1 MELQIALD
9 RIPRERAL
17 ALARALAPSAD
28 VVEVGTSL
36 IKAHGME
43 LVREIVAAAAPTPVL
58 ADLKTADDAATE
70 FGMAFEAGAR
80 SATVLAVAHD
90 ATVEKAI
97 RTAHEHGA
105 ETVVDLMATTE
116 ERRARLAADLPDDV
130 VLAAHVAKDVQAAH
144 AGPASLLGQWA
155 GGRRLALAGGLG
167 ADDLAALAAIPRLR
181 VIVGSA
187 VTGAADP
194 LAAAQQL
201 RDHLN
206 SLNSLERTR
215 SGR

>member
-9 RIPRERAL
+9 RIPRARAL

-28 VVEVGTSL
+28 VIEVGTSL

-43 LVREIVAAAAPTPVL
+43 LVREIAAAAGPTPVL

-70 FGMAFEAGAR
+70 FRMAFEAGAR
-80 SATVLAVAHD
+80 AATVLGVAHD
-90 ATVEKAI
+90 ATVAKAV
-97 RTAHEHGA
+97 RTAQDHGA

-116 ERRARLAADLPDDV
+116 ERRARLAADLPDEV

-144 AGPASLLGQWA
+144 AGPASLLGPWA
-155 GGRRLALAGGLG
+155 EGRRLALAGGLG
-167 ADDLAALAAIPRLR
+167 AGDLPALAAIPRLR
-181 VIVGSA
+181 VIVGGA
-187 VTGAADP
+187 VTGAPDP
-194 LAAAQQL
+194 LAAAEQL
-201 RDHLN
+201 RERLD
-206 SLNSLERTR
+206 SIDERTR

>member
-9 RIPRERAL
+9 RLPRARAL
-17 ALARALAPSAD
+17 ALAHELAPSAD

-36 IKAHGME
+36 IKAHGMDV
-43 LVREIVAAAAPTPVL
+43 VREIVAAAGPTPVL

-80 SATVLAVAHD
+80 AATVLAVAHD
-90 ATVEKAI
+90 ATLEKALG
-97 RTAHEHGA
+97 TAEDYGA
-105 ETVVDLMATTE
+105 ETVVDLMATTGG
-116 ERRARLAADLPDDV
+116 RRAQLAASLPDDA
-130 VLAAHVAKDVQAAH
+130 VLAAHVAKDVQSAQD
-144 AGPASLLGQWA
+144 GPASLLGAWA
-155 GGRRLALAGGLG
+155 TGRRLALAGGLG
-167 ADDLAALAAIPRLR
+167 ADDLPTLAGIPRLR

-194 LAAAQQL
+194 LAAAQEL
-201 RDHLN
+201 RRRLT
-206 SLNSLERTR
+206 SLERTR

>member
-9 RIPRERAL
+9 RIPRARAL

-28 VVEVGTSL
+28 VIEVGTSL

-43 LVREIVAAAAPTPVL
+43 LVREIAAAAGPTPVL

-70 FGMAFEAGAR
+70 FRMAFEAGAR
-80 SATVLAVAHD
+80 AATVLAVAHD
-90 ATVEKAI
+90 ATLEKAI
-97 RTAHEHGA
+97 RTAQDHGA

-116 ERRARLAADLPDDV
+116 ERRARLAADLPDEV

-144 AGPASLLGQWA
+144 AGPASLLGAWA
-155 GGRRLALAGGLG
+155 AGRRLALAGGLG
-167 ADDLAALAAIPRLR
+167 ADDLPALAAIPRLR
-181 VIVGSA
+181 VIVGGA
-187 VTGAADP
+187 VTGAPDP
-194 LAAAQQL
+194 LAAAEQL
-201 RDHLN
+201 RERLD
-206 SLNSLERTR
+206 SSDERTR

>member
-9 RIPRERAL
+9 RLPRARAL
-17 ALARALAPSAD
+17 ALARELAPSAD

-36 IKAHGME
+36 IKAHGMDV
-43 LVREIVAAAAPTPVL
+43 VREIVAAAGPTPVL

-80 SATVLAVAHD
+80 AATVLAVGHD
-90 ATVEKAI
+90 ATLEKAI
-97 RTAHEHGA
+97 RTAGDYGA

-116 ERRARLAADLPDDV
+116 GRRTQLAANLPDDA
-130 VLAAHVAKDVQAAH
+130 VLAAHVAKDVQSAH
-144 AGPASLLGQWA
+144 DGPASLLGAWA
-155 GGRRLALAGGLG
+155 TGRKLALAGGLG
-167 ADDLAALAAIPRLR
+167 ADDLPALAGIPRLR

-194 LAAAQQL
+194 LGAAQEL
-201 RDHLN
+201 RRRLT
-206 SLNSLERTR
+206 SLERTR